1 MRNETLREAAQ
12 SSVFSL
18 LMGLPLT
25 LRQNPFVFHH
35 VIYRRK
41 KHNHCRSDMALR
53 HSGATVRIEAVL

>member
-35 VIYRRK
+35 VI
-41 KHNHCRSDMALR
+41 
-53 HSGATVRIEAVL
+53 